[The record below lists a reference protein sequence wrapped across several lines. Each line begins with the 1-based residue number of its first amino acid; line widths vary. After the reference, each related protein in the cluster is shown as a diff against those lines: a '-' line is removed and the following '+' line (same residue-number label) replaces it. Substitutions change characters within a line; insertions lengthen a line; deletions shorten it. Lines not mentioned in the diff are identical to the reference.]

1 MVLEYL
7 LSPQEA
13 EKRPWELVL
22 IAFVFVSLGV
32 LTQLLIPALQGS
44 VIIFALI
51 PSIPIFYLVLMSDE
65 AHEER
70 YSRMK
75 REIEEWKG
83 VLRAVKD
90 DELKKLPHFAL
101 WHRLKRIYSV
111 HRSMIHLFG
120 FYFIGAVLAY
130 TFWFAVLPS
139 QASYE
144 LYYPQLQEI
153 RTLSSSVLSSQAFSQ
168 EAVEFLFYHNLQ
180 VFVLMFLFS
189 VLYGIGALYLLLW
202 NASIIGAVVG
212 EKILRDGIFGVVTGF
227 LGLIPHGIFELSSYF
242 VVALAGGVLSVSIA
256 RSSYKKPF
264 FKYLVEDVAL
274 LTLVALVLLAI
285 GALIEASY

>member
-13 EKRPWELVL
+13 ERRPWELVL

-51 PSIPIFYLVLMSDE
+51 PSIPLFYLVLMSDE

-70 YSRMK
+70 YSKMK
-75 REIEEWKG
+75 REIEEWKR
-83 VLRAVKD
+83 VLRAMKD
-90 DELKKLPHFAL
+90 DELKRLPRFAL
-101 WHRLKRIYSV
+101 GHRIKRVYGV
-111 HRSMIHLFG
+111 HRSLIQLFA

-139 QASYE
+139 ESSYE
-144 LYYPQLQEI
+144 LFYPQLQEI
-153 RTLSSSVLSSQAFSQ
+153 RTLSSSILTTQGFSEDAFNY
-168 EAVEFLFYHNLQ
+168 LFNHNLQ
-180 VFVLMFLFS
+180 VFALMFLFS

-202 NASIIGAVVG
+202 NASIIGVVVG
-212 EKILRDGIFGVVTGF
+212 ERILNQGVMGVITGF
-227 LGLIPHGIFELSSYF
+227 LGLIPHGFFELFSYF
-242 VVALAGGVLSVSIA
+242 IVALAGGILSVSLA
-256 RSSYKKPF
+256 RNSSKKPF
-264 FKYLVEDVAL
+264 FKYLVEDIAL
-274 LTLVALVLLAI
+274 LTAAALVLLAI
-285 GALIEASY
+285 GAVIEASY